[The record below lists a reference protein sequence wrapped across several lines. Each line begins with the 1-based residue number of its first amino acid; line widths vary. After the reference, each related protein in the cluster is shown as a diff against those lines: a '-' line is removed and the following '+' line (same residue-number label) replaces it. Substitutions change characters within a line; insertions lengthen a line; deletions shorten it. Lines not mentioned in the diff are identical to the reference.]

1 MNIILF
7 IIKIEKY
14 SVNNINTINTLIVFY
29 TTNRS
34 CFKMSLVKPNVLKK
48 SCFKKTCKSK
58 GKGKSKGISWGTND
72 IHFISPRKIVITI
85 PCGFL
90 TKQELGTIQTGEGIE
105 ATIIEDTRIPCLP
118 ITESRIW
125 KRRHKT
131 KQPISGSTN

>member
-1 MNIILF
+1 MNIFHF

-14 SVNNINTINTLIVFY
+14 SVNNINTLIVFY
-29 TTNRS
+29 TTNRFR
-34 CFKMSLVKPNVLKK
+34 FKMTSIKPNLI
-48 SCFKKTCKSK
+48 SCFKKTSKSK

-72 IHFISPRKIVITI
+72 IRFISPRKIVITI
-85 PCGFL
+85 PSGFL
-90 TKQELGTIQTGEGIE
+90 TKQELGTIQTGVGIE

-118 ITESRIW
+118 ITESRLW

>member
-14 SVNNINTINTLIVFY
+14 SVNNINTLIVFY

-34 CFKMSLVKPNVLKK
+34 CFKMTSIKPNLI
-48 SCFKKTCKSK
+48 SCFKKTSKSK

-72 IHFISPRKIVITI
+72 IRFISPRKIVITI

-90 TKQELGTIQTGEGIE
+90 TKQELGTIQTGVGIE

-118 ITESRIW
+118 ITESRLW

>member
-1 MNIILF
+1 MNIFHF

-14 SVNNINTINTLIVFY
+14 SVNNINTLIVFY
-29 TTNRS
+29 TTNRFR
-34 CFKMSLVKPNVLKK
+34 FKMTSIKPNLI
-48 SCFKKTCKSK
+48 SCFKKTSKSK

-72 IHFISPRKIVITI
+72 IRFISPRKIVITI

-90 TKQELGTIQTGEGIE
+90 TKQELGTIQTGVGIE

-118 ITESRIW
+118 ITESRLW

>member
-1 MNIILF
+1 MNIFLF
-7 IIKIEKY
+7 RIKIEKY
-14 SVNNINTINTLIVFY
+14 SVNNINTLIVFY
-29 TTNRS
+29 TTNRFR
-34 CFKMSLVKPNVLKK
+34 FKMTSIKPNLI
-48 SCFKKTCKSK
+48 SCFKKTSKSK

-72 IHFISPRKIVITI
+72 IRFISPRKIVITI

-90 TKQELGTIQTGEGIE
+90 TKQELGTIQTGVGIE

>member
-14 SVNNINTINTLIVFY
+14 SVNYINTLIVFY

-34 CFKMSLVKPNVLKK
+34 CFKMTSIKPNLISCLKK
-48 SCFKKTCKSK
+48 TSKCKSK
-58 GKGKSKGISWGTND
+58 RKCKGISWGTND
-72 IHFISPRKIVITI
+72 IRFISPRKIVITI

-105 ATIIEDTRIPCLP
+105 TTIIEDTRIPCLP
-118 ITESRIW
+118 ITKSRLW